1 MKTKDWFIEILALLC
16 FWMIVFLPE
25 YEDDDDD

>member
-1 MKTKDWFIEILALLC
+1 MKAKDWFFEILGLLC

-25 YEDDDDD
+25 DDDDDDD